1 MKRRIGIN
9 YDQLFRVLPDN
20 YIVLARD
27 EPNFTIIDASD
38 AMLASCN
45 LERDQV
51 IDRPL
56 FTALPKGI
64 GKDNAKGHEIIKRSI
79 ETSLREQKI
88 VDVGIIRY
96 DIISHEDNDH
106 MLRYWQMTIHPV
118 FNDKKLTGFVLVS
131 DDVTDKVLEAEKLK
145 ALDVELAETLAVG
158 MIGSWRYN
166 IDKSTVTC
174 DKAVAHMLG
183 LSEAQANKGIEPEEF
198 TNTIDER
205 DRPGVLQA
213 LEAAL
218 ENDTLFEAEYRIV
231 SRHGQQRWVMAKARF
246 QDRSFGRSRHLIGLI
261 IDITDRKKVEADLR
275 ESDERFRFMGDMM
288 PHMVWINNAEGRHEY
303 FNKRWFEYTAGN
315 FDSLVGDGW
324 NKFIHPDDVKEVGR
338 VWQHSLKT
346 GENYHVEY
354 RLKNAKTGEYR
365 WFLAKANPYKNAK
378 GTITKWYGSCTDID
392 DNKKQEVILE
402 EKVAQRTKQ
411 LKESN
416 EHLQNFAYVA
426 SHDLQEPLRKIQAF
440 SDLLVDEYRDQVG
453 DGSMYL
459 DRIKHSSARMSQLI
473 EDLLIFS
480 RITTKARPATQVDL
494 NETIETVLE
503 DLEHRIER
511 TKGTV
516 KMENKLPTVMA
527 DSTHMRQLFQN
538 IVGNALK
545 FHKPDTPAV
554 VTITSTET
562 DDSHVI
568 KVSDNGIGF
577 DKKYT
582 DRIFSMF
589 QRLHGKHEYEGTGI
603 GLAVCR
609 KIVEQYNGILTASS
623 EEGEGA
629 TFCVTLPKYNN
640 TERRGNAKS
649 NN

>member
-1 MKRRIGIN
+1 MKQRLGIN

-27 EPNFTIIDASD
+27 EPDFTIVDASD
-38 AMLASCN
+38 AMLTSCN
-45 LERDQV
+45 LERQKV
-51 IDRPL
+51 INRPL
-56 FTALPKGI
+56 FAALPKGI
-64 GKDNAKGHEIIKRSI
+64 GKDNAKGHELIKHSLERCLKEQEII
-79 ETSLREQKI
+79 
-88 VDVGIIRY
+88 DVGVIRY
-96 DIISHEDNDH
+96 DIIFHKDNDH
-106 MLRYWQMTIHPV
+106 LLRYWQMMIHPV
-118 FNDKKLTGFVLVS
+118 FNNKKLTGFVLVS
-131 DDVTDKVLEAEKLK
+131 DDVTDEVLEAEKLR

-166 IDKSTVTC
+166 IDKGTVVC
-174 DKAVAHMLG
+174 DKAAAHMLG
-183 LSEAQANKGIEPEEF
+183 LSEAQANKGIEVEEF
-198 TNTIDER
+198 TNTIDVR
-205 DRPGVLQA
+205 DRPGVLQILETA
-213 LEAAL
+213 LEK
-218 ENDTLFEAEYRIV
+218 DILFESEYRIV
-231 SRHGQQRWVMAKARF
+231 SRQGQQRWVMAKARF
-246 QDRSFGRSRHLIGLI
+246 QERSFGRGRQLIGLI
-261 IDITDRKKVEADLR
+261 IDITDRKKVEAELR

-288 PHMVWINNAEGRHEY
+288 PNMVWINNAEGEHEY
-303 FNKRWFEYTAGN
+303 FNKRWYEYTGSN
-315 FDSLVGDGW
+315 FATLANDGW
-324 NKFIHPDDVKEVGR
+324 IKFVHPDDIKEVSR
-338 VWQHSLKT
+338 TWKHSLET

-365 WFLAKANPYKNAK
+365 WFLAKATPYKNAK
-378 GTITKWYGSCTDID
+378 GSITKWYGSCTDID

-402 EKVAQRTKQ
+402 EKVAKRTKQ

-440 SDLLVDEYRDQVG
+440 SDLLVEEYRDQVG

-480 RITTKARPATQVDL
+480 RITTKARPATRVDL

-516 KMENKLPTVMA
+516 KIENKLPIIMA
-527 DSTHMRQLFQN
+527 DPTHMRQLFQN
-538 IVGNALK
+538 IIGNALK
-545 FHKPDTPAV
+545 FHKPNTPAV
-554 VTITSTET
+554 VTITAAET
-562 DDSHVI
+562 DDSYVI

-589 QRLHGKHEYEGTGI
+589 QRLHGRHEYEGTGI

-623 EEGEGA
+623 KEGEGA
-629 TFCVTLPKYNN
+629 TFCITLQKYSNN
-640 TERRGNAKS
+640 ERRGDAKS